1 MNMDASS
8 TETASSTPENSVGL
22 DFLHVRINQDNA
34 SGRFVRKVHT
44 RFPPEPNGY
53 LHIGHA
59 KSICINFGLAQEY
72 GGLCNLRFDD
82 TNPVKEDTE
91 YVDSI
96 REDVHWLGGEWDD
109 REYYASNYFDQLYA
123 FAEQLIRDGKAY
135 VDSQS
140 AEEIRA
146 SRGTLT
152 QPGTES
158 PYRNR
163 SIEENLDL
171 FHRMRGGE
179 FADGEHVLRAKIDMA
194 SPNVV
199 MRDPTLYRIRHAEHH
214 RTGDKWCVYP
224 MYDFT
229 HCLSDSLEG
238 ITHSICTLE
247 FVNNRELY
255 DWVLDA
261 LNVYHPQQIEFA
273 RLGLTY
279 TVLSKRK
286 LIQLVKGGFVRGWDD
301 PRMPTICGMRRRGY
315 TPEAIRDFCSRIGVA
330 RAENLVEYSLLEFCV
345 REHLNAIAP
354 RTMAVLDPIK
364 VVIENYPEGQVEWFD
379 MPFSQ
384 DGSVEGSRKVP
395 FSRELY
401 IERDDFREDPPKK
414 FHRLFPGSEV
424 RLRYAYYV
432 TCKDVIKDADGNI
445 VELRCTYDPESK
457 GGATPDGRKI
467 KGTIHWV
474 SVPHAVSAEV
484 RLYEHLFTSP
494 TPGNTPEGVEF
505 TDLLNPDSMRVVT
518 AQVEPALAEFPAGS
532 RVQFERLGYFC
543 VDPDSKPGAP
553 VFNRTVTLKDS
564 WAKIEGKQYRKER
577 KAPVYGASL

>member
-34 SGRFVRKVHT
+34 SGRFGRKVHT

-109 REYYASNYFDQLYA
+109 RDYYASNYFDQLYA

-564 WAKIEGKQYRKER
+564 WAKIEGKQ
-577 KAPVYGASL
+577 

>member
-34 SGRFVRKVHT
+34 SGRFGKKVHT

-163 SIEENLDL
+163 SVEENLDL
-171 FHRMRGGE
+171 FHRMRDGE

-214 RTGDKWCVYP
+214 RTGNKWCVYP

-261 LNVYHPQQIEFA
+261 LGVYHPQQIEFA

-345 REHLNAIAP
+345 REHLNAVAP

-457 GGATPDGRKI
+457 GGSTPDGRKI

-474 SVPHAVSAEV
+474 SVPHAVPAEV

-505 TDLLNPDSMRVVT
+505 TDLLNPGSMRVVT
-518 AQVEPALAEFPAGS
+518 AQVEPALAEFPAGA

-564 WAKIEGKQYRKER
+564 WAKIEGKQ
-577 KAPVYGASL
+577 

>member
-34 SGRFVRKVHT
+34 SGRFGRKVHT

-401 IERDDFREDPPKK
+401 IERDDFREDPPKE

-564 WAKIEGKQYRKER
+564 WAKIEGKQ
-577 KAPVYGASL
+577 

>member
-34 SGRFVRKVHT
+34 SGRFGRKVHT

-364 VVIENYPEGQVEWFD
+364 VGIENYPEGQVEWFD

-564 WAKIEGKQYRKER
+564 WAKIEGKQ
-577 KAPVYGASL
+577 

>member
-34 SGRFVRKVHT
+34 SGRFGKKVHT

-171 FHRMRGGE
+171 FHRMRDGE

-345 REHLNAIAP
+345 REHLNAVAP

-474 SVPHAVSAEV
+474 SVPHAVSSEV

-505 TDLLNPDSMRVVT
+505 TDLLNPGSMRVVT
-518 AQVEPALAEFPAGS
+518 AQVEPALAEFPAGA

-564 WAKIEGKQYRKER
+564 WAKIEGKQ
-577 KAPVYGASL
+577 

>member
-1 MNMDASS
+1 MSDIKTNEEEGKKSLNFIEAMVEKDLA
-8 TETASSTPENSVGL
+8 EGKNK
-22 DFLHVRINQDNA
+22 
-34 SGRFVRKVHT
+34 GRVQT

-59 KSICINFGLAQEY
+59 KAICMDFGIAQKY
-72 GGLCNLRFDD
+72 GGVCNLRFDD

-171 FHRMRGGE
+171 FHRMRDGE

-345 REHLNAIAP
+345 REHLNAVAP

-518 AQVEPALAEFPAGS
+518 AQVEPALAEFPAGA

-564 WAKIEGKQYRKER
+564 WAKIEGKQ
-577 KAPVYGASL
+577 